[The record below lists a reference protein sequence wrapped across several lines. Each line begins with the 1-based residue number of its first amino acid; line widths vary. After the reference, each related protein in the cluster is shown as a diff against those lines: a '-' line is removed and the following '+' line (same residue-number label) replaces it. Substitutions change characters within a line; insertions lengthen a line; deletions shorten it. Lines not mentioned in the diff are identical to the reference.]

1 MGHIKEKAILLIL
14 IIYLCLKIVFTI
26 ANNILLMN
34 IMTPLLFGSMIF
46 YLIWDI
52 KSVYIRTEKNRKL
65 YISMFIISCIHLIIY
80 FCSGFHFGFVKS
92 PYGHNVISILE
103 NICIQII
110 PIISIELARF
120 IVVKRNKNNK
130 SLLFIVTILFTLVEI
145 NYSIIGDVILNKEE
159 LFKYICSRVLPLFE
173 TEFLCTYLTLNASYV
188 LPLIYRISIKLNIL
202 PPTLPNT
209 NWFLIGTSSILSPI
223 LVYFYFRYE
232 FNKSN
237 NVNNERNLVKKSGF
251 SAVTG
256 LLVIFICFMLGLFR
270 YEPISILS
278 NSMAPF
284 FEKGDVIIY
293 EKIGES
299 ELHNIKE
306 NTVIVYSIDN
316 ISIAHRVVNR
326 IEENGEVY
334 YQTKGDNNDFADT
347 NLVTTTQ
354 IKGKYLFKIKYLG
367 FPSIWLY
374 NYLHS

>member
-1 MGHIKEKAILLIL
+1 MGRIKEKAILLIL

-34 IMTPLLFGSMIF
+34 IVTPLLFGSMIF

-65 YISMFIISCIHLIIY
+65 YISMFIISCIHFIIY

-173 TEFLCTYLTLNASYV
+173 TEFLCTYLTLNVSYV

-209 NWFLIGTSSILSPI
+209 NWFMIGTSSILSPI
-223 LVYFYFRYE
+223 LVYLYFRYK
-232 FNKSN
+232 FNQN
-237 NVNNERNLVKKSGF
+237 NNANSEKDVVKKSSL
-251 SAVTG
+251 SAVIG
-256 LLVIFICFMLGLFR
+256 LLMIFICFMLGLFK

-278 NSMAPF
+278 NSMVPF
-284 FEKGDVIIY
+284 FERGDVIIY
-293 EKIGES
+293 EKMSES
-299 ELHNIKE
+299 
-306 NTVIVYSIDN
+306 
-316 ISIAHRVVNR
+316 
-326 IEENGEVY
+326 
-334 YQTKGDNNDFADT
+334 
-347 NLVTTTQ
+347 
-354 IKGKYLFKIKYLG
+354 
-367 FPSIWLY
+367 
-374 NYLHS
+374 